1 MPSEIGANY
10 PALMFESGH
19 GRGLLGALAL
29 GVGLA
34 ACSGT
39 PDSVRALSAAQLKN
53 AQSYCTDVGRATT
66 SLKDYFK
73 RYEDEKLAVFDKR
86 HEQNKTDAE
95 ALVRAKAQSEK
106 WDAAKTAAEVAS
118 QISTLE
124 TQNNKDKGDLDAR
137 VGELAR
143 GLDAL
148 TARCE
153 KLVRSESKL
162 NDYAQTKKAEEAVN
176 DVLTE
181 NLGLDTQAMNQ
192 QIDALV
198 NKVSDLEKKAR

>member
-1 MPSEIGANY
+1 
-10 PALMFESGH
+10 MFRSGH
-19 GRGLLGALAL
+19 GASVLGALAL

-39 PDSVRALSAAQLKN
+39 PNSVRALSTAQLKN
-53 AQSYCTDVGRATT
+53 AQSYCTDVGRTAA

-73 RYEDEKLAVFDKR
+73 RYEDEKIAIFDKR
-86 HEQNKTDAE
+86 HEQNKADTE
-95 ALVRAKAQSEK
+95 AVVRAKAQSEK

-118 QISTLE
+118 RISALE
-124 TQNNKDKGDLDAR
+124 TQNNKDKGDLAAR
-137 VGELAR
+137 VVELGR

-148 TARCE
+148 KTRCE

-162 NDYAQTKKAEEAVN
+162 NDYAQTEKAEEAVN
-176 DVLTE
+176 AVLTD

-192 QIDALV
+192 QIDTLV
-198 NKVSDLEKKAR
+198 NKISDLEKKAR